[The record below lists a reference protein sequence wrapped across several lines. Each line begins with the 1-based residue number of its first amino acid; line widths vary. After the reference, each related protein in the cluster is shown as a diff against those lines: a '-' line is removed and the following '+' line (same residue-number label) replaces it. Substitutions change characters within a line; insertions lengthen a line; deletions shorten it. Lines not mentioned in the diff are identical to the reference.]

1 MEGAG
6 AAGFSAPWW
15 RRFARG
21 HEPGRLLLRAVVVTA
36 LVVVAYQYSLST
48 LLSSLSQET
57 PLAYLGLVPLI
68 SLLLIAGLLYLPG
81 RPQRDIHDRYLDY
94 LVGVPLL
101 AVAVLIVTV
110 GPAFMST
117 FFWLW
122 RFDMISLPLFV
133 AGAIAL
139 AFGSRMLWRLRFPV
153 AFLLLAWPPIYTL
166 FLNGWLDQFTNI
178 TLAALHALLRVVPL
192 ALPLAY
198 GDGSLFQ
205 ITHGSGAFVLSVA
218 SACAGVNSVLGFL
231 LVGIAAAALVRGPRH
246 LKLLWLVLGMV
257 LIWLLDLIRILL
269 IFAAGGLWGEGFAM
283 NVLHPVAGLVVFS
296 LGVLAMI
303 LALPRF
309 HLTILGPP
317 SRVPAVVAAGAV
329 APPPRPTPRP
339 AVRRAGIPLVILAAA
354 GAAVA
359 VAEAGMGQFQLLA
372 QDLGPPRV
380 EAFTVASS
388 RIPGW
393 SVTTVGAY
401 TFGKL
406 EFGSTSTWYRYL
418 YLPGTRLTSATSEQD
433 TPVTLDVISTSDLS
447 SFSAYTVEDCY
458 HFHDY
463 PVAAESTANLGGGVV
478 GHTVVYEVQG
488 IESWTAVYWEWPVQT
503 SHGLWYQRIVL
514 NETTEGS
521 PATSETNLVAFAR
534 QVVDATGHQAPA
546 GNAT

>member
-1 MEGAG
+1 
-6 AAGFSAPWW
+6 
-15 RRFARG
+15 
-21 HEPGRLLLRAVVVTA
+21 
-36 LVVVAYQYSLST
+36 
-48 LLSSLSQET
+48 
-57 PLAYLGLVPLI
+57 
-68 SLLLIAGLLYLPG
+68 
-81 RPQRDIHDRYLDY
+81 
-94 LVGVPLL
+94 
-101 AVAVLIVTV
+101 
-110 GPAFMST
+110 
-117 FFWLW
+117 
-122 RFDMISLPLFV
+122 
-133 AGAIAL
+133 
-139 AFGSRMLWRLRFPV
+139 
-153 AFLLLAWPPIYTL
+153 
-166 FLNGWLDQFTNI
+166 
-178 TLAALHALLRVVPL
+178 
-192 ALPLAY
+192 
-198 GDGSLFQ
+198 
-205 ITHGSGAFVLSVA
+205 
-218 SACAGVNSVLGFL
+218 
-231 LVGIAAAALVRGPRH
+231 
-246 LKLLWLVLGMV
+246 
-257 LIWLLDLIRILL
+257 
-269 IFAAGGLWGEGFAM
+269 
-283 NVLHPVAGLVVFS
+283 
-296 LGVLAMI
+296 
-303 LALPRF
+303 
-309 HLTILGPP
+309 
-317 SRVPAVVAAGAV
+317 
-329 APPPRPTPRP
+329 
-339 AVRRAGIPLVILAAA
+339 VRRAGIPLVILAAA

-478 GHTVVYEVQG
+478 AHTVVYEVQG